1 MRTWPGMPTEQAG
14 DEAATPPG
22 RGASPAIPPGHFQAI
37 VESADDAIYSKDR
50 NLTITSW
57 NPAAAMLYG
66 YSAEEAIG
74 QPVSILIP
82 NDHAG
87 EERDILQRVL
97 EGGHVDHYETERLRK
112 DGSRVTVA
120 LTVSPISESDGSISG
135 ASVIARDISER
146 RRTPT
151 GLPSCSS

>member
-37 VESADDAIYSKDR
+37 IESADDAIYSKDR

-87 EERDILQRVL
+87 EEREILQRL
-97 EGGHVDHYETERLRK
+97 LDGGHVDHYETERLRK
-112 DGSRVTVA
+112 DGSRVPVA
-120 LTVSPISESDGSISG
+120 LTVSPISGQ
-135 ASVIARDISER
+135 R
-146 RRTPT
+146 RIDLAAPR
-151 GLPSCSS
+151 

>member
-14 DEAATPPG
+14 DEAATPRG
-22 RGASPAIPPGHFQAI
+22 RGASPAISPGHFQAI
-37 VESADDAIYSKDR
+37 VEAADDAIYSKDR

-57 NPAAAMLYG
+57 NPAATMLYG

-97 EGGHVDHYETERLRK
+97 EGGHVNHYETERQRK

-120 LTVSPISESDGSISG
+120 LTVSPI
-135 ASVIARDISER
+135 
-146 RRTPT
+146 
-151 GLPSCSS
+151 